1 MSTVTVTCQYTG
13 IEFEAESKR
22 TKNHPA
28 VSAFLNEAA
37 KDIKIGAY
45 AQAKQL
51 VSEARGQFEDID
63 SLMSFVKTAYAEWRS
78 GAASPTVLTWK
89 ERIAI
94 SNRMSAATMRDMF
107 PRDYEEMTDGNAD
120 SRPR

>member
-1 MSTVTVTCQYTG
+1 M
-13 IEFEAESKR
+13 
-22 TKNHPA
+22 
-28 VSAFLNEAA
+28 SAFLNEAA

-78 GAASPTVLTWK
+78 GASSPTVRTWK
-89 ERIAI
+89 ERVAAG
-94 SNRMSAATMRDMF
+94 NRYAQAAVRDSYN
-107 PRDYEEMTDGNAD
+107 YEEMTDGNAY